1 MKHFIQAKLPLIY
14 QSIAY
19 IKYYK
24 DEVTKEEKNA
34 INKVLDYEK
43 IGNKYN
49 PELADPVKETYKT
62 SATSTDLNNYFS
74 VWLKMGLII
83 FCQF

>member
-24 DEVTKEEKNA
+24 DFLR
-34 INKVLDYEK
+34 NKKCLWLFRECLMRNLKLMMRVFIK
-43 IGNKYN
+43 IGK
-49 PELADPVKETYKT
+49 VKNWIGKT
-62 SATSTDLNNYFS
+62 
-74 VWLKMGLII
+74 
-83 FCQF
+83 